1 MKYDKEYYSKC
12 LSDQY
17 DWIYSHGYTKWG
29 YIQYYSVRYGRPVQ
43 EAVEIW
49 RADMNEL
56 DRLSDRYMDACHADR
71 RLYKPI
77 QFEY

>member
-12 LSDQY
+12 LSYQY

-43 EAVEIW
+43 EAVAIW
-49 RADMNEL
+49 HADNDEL
-56 DRLSDRYMDACHADR
+56 DRLENRYMDACHAAR
-71 RLYKPI
+71 SPYRPI